1 MNHKHQ
7 TIYAPDHDIA
17 APCCIVGD
25 GKHSGPASYGPDTQG
40 QHINA
45 HGGGVLIYQNKYYWF
60 GEYKSDNTSSALVG
74 VTCYSSSD
82 LVHWRN
88 RGIALSV
95 SSELGSEIE
104 RGCIN
109 RTAEGDLQP

>member
-1 MNHKHQ
+1 VLILQQQHSTIMNHNIKRSTLLTMTLLLH
-7 TIYAPDHDIA
+7 A
-17 APCCIVGD
+17 ALWATGSIRPGQLW
-25 GKHSGPASYGPDTQG
+25 PDTQG

-82 LVHWRN
+82 LVQ
-88 RGIALSV
+88 GA
-95 SSELGSEIE
+95 
-104 RGCIN
+104 
-109 RTAEGDLQP
+109 TAASPRR